1 MKGLK
6 TLKIHDGALPLLE
19 HFEIRP
25 SPQLEEVPSGIRLLK
40 TITRINFWGMS
51 KEFTN
56 STLPDGQ
63 NYQVVEHVPNVFFHF
78 SQFGGYST
86 QRLRKP
92 PKI

>member
-78 SQFGGYST
+78 FHAGCYST
-86 QRLRKP
+86 EALG
-92 PKI
+92 